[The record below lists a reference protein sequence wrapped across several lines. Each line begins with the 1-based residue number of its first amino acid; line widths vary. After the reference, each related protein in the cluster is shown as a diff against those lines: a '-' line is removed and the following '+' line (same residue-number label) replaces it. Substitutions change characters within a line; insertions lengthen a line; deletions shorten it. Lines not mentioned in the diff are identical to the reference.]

1 MITLRGIL
9 HVPRDIVAKR
19 TGKSAPSSPTIV
31 SGRVG
36 GGVVMIIVDCVAHI
50 LLDRRL
56 MARYAFARR
65 LRSLSANADLKA

>member
-19 TGKSAPSSPTIV
+19 TEKSAPSSPTIV

-36 GGVVMIIVDCVAHI
+36 GGVVMIIVGIIKH
-50 LLDRRL
+50 
-56 MARYAFARR
+56 
-65 LRSLSANADLKA
+65 